1 LVSIV
6 IPVYRDSEALARTL
20 KTLDAS
26 STEVVVVATTEDAGA
41 LAQLRAAHPEILWL
55 EAPRGRAVQMNAGA
69 AVAHGRWLLFLH
81 ADTRLPFGWRQAIET
96 ADRHP
101 QFSAGCFRFAL
112 DSTALAARAIE
123 LGVRMRVRAFA
134 LPYGDQGL
142 FVRREAFEALNGY
155 ADLPIMEDVDL
166 VRRLRS
172 RGRLFRSPL
181 PVVTSARRWEREGW
195 ISRTVRH
202 LVLIVLYFCG
212 VTPRRLMR
220 LDRARHL

>member
-1 LVSIV
+1 LISIV
-6 IPVYRDSEALARTL
+6 IPVYRDSEALARTVSR
-20 KTLDAS
+20 LDAS
-26 STEVVVVATTEDAGA
+26 SDEVIVVATPEDAA
-41 LAQLRAAHPEILWL
+41 LLAPLRTAHPEIVWFQ
-55 EAPRGRAVQMNAGA
+55 APRGRAGQMNAGA
-69 AVAHGRWLLFLH
+69 AIARGRWLLFLH
-81 ADTRLPFGWRQAIET
+81 ADTRLPPGWRQAIEA
-96 ADRHP
+96 ADRDP
-101 QFSAGCFRFAL
+101 RVSAGCFRFAL

-123 LGVRMRVRAFA
+123 LGVRLRVRVFA

-172 RGRLFRSPL
+172 RGRLFCSPL
-181 PVVTSARRWEREGW
+181 PAVTSARRWERDGW

-202 LVLIVLYFCG
+202 LGLILLYFCG
-212 VTPRRLMR
+212 VAPRRLIR

>member
-26 STEVVVVATTEDAGA
+26 TTEVVVVATPEDAGD
-41 LAQLRAAHPEILWL
+41 LAPLRAAHPEIAWL

-69 AVAHGRWLLFLH
+69 AVARGRWLLFLH
-81 ADTRLPFGWRQAIET
+81 ADTRLPPGWRQAIET
-96 ADRHP
+96 ADRNP
-101 QFSAGCFRFAL
+101 QCSAGCFRFAL
-112 DSTALAARAIE
+112 DSTAPAARAIE
-123 LGVRMRVRAFA
+123 LGVRMRVRLFA

-142 FVRREAFEALNGY
+142 FVRREAFEALEGY
-155 ADLPIMEDVDL
+155 DDLPIMEDVDL

-181 PVVTSARRWEREGW
+181 SVVTSARRWERDGW

-202 LVLIVLYFCG
+202 LVLIVMYFCG
-212 VTPRRLMR
+212 VTPKRLMR

>member
-1 LVSIV
+1 MVTIV

-20 KTLDAS
+20 QTLDAS
-26 STEVVVVATTEDAGA
+26 MTEVVVVATDEDAGA
-41 LAQLRAAHPEILWL
+41 LAPLRAAHPEIVWL

-69 AVAHGRWLLFLH
+69 AVARGRWLLFLH
-81 ADTRLPFGWRQAIET
+81 ADTRLPPGWRQALET
-96 ADRHP
+96 ADRNP

-112 DSTALAARAIE
+112 ESAALAARAIE
-123 LGVRMRVRAFA
+123 LGVRVRVRVLA

-155 ADLPIMEDVDL
+155 AGLPIMEDVDL

-181 PVVTSARRWEREGW
+181 SVVTSARRWERDGW

-220 LDRARHL
+220 LDRQRHL

>member
-26 STEVVVVATTEDAGA
+26 STEVVVVATAEDAGA

-69 AVAHGRWLLFLH
+69 GVAHGRWLLFLH

-112 DSTALAARAIE
+112 DSTAPAARAIE

-181 PVVTSARRWEREGW
+181 PAVTSARRWERDGW
-195 ISRTVRH
+195 ISRTIRH

>member
-1 LVSIV
+1 MVSIV

-20 KTLDAS
+20 KALDAPS
-26 STEVVVVATTEDAGA
+26 AEVVVVATPEDAGA
-41 LAQLRAAHPEILWL
+41 LAPLRAAHPEILWL
-55 EAPRGRAVQMNAGA
+55 EASRGRAVQMNAGA

-81 ADTRLPFGWRQAIET
+81 ADSRLPPEWRQAIET
-96 ADRHP
+96 ADRNP

-112 DSTALAARAIE
+112 DSTAPAARAIE
-123 LGVRMRVRAFA
+123 LGVRLRVRAFA

-172 RGRLFRSPL
+172 QGRLFRSPL
-181 PVVTSARRWEREGW
+181 PVVTSARRWERDGW

-212 VTPRRLMR
+212 VTPKRLMR

>member
-6 IPVYRDSEALARTL
+6 IPVYRDSEALARTV

-26 STEVVVVATTEDAGA
+26 SIEVVVVATTEDAGA
-41 LAQLRAAHPEILWL
+41 LAQLRAAHPEIVWL

-69 AVAHGRWLLFLH
+69 AVARGRWLLFLH
-81 ADTRLPFGWRQAIET
+81 ADTRLPPGWRHAIET
-96 ADRHP
+96 ADRDP
-101 QFSAGCFRFAL
+101 RFSAGCFRFAL
-112 DSTALAARAIE
+112 DSPAPAARLIE
-123 LGVRMRVRAFA
+123 LGVRMRVRVFA

-142 FVRREAFEALNGY
+142 FVRREAFQALNGY
-155 ADLPIMEDVDL
+155 ADIPIMEDVDL

-181 PVVTSARRWEREGW
+181 SVVTSARRWERDGW
-195 ISRTVRH
+195 VSRTVRH
-202 LVLIVLYFCG
+202 LVLIGLYFCG

-220 LDRARHL
+220 LDRVRHL